1 MSQVPKSITIN
12 LAIFS
17 SRESTLQ
24 TYSYM
29 SKQTKLCSVLIFTAL
44 FVIGKD
50 QKQPKCT
57 PIGEQINYGIITQ
70 CSPKKFLIC
79 KHETAS
85 KRKEQGRA
93 KHICHLWRRRR
104 REKRK
109 SKVEKNIYI
118 HLFIPAWRI
127 SGRIQRKLETLIP
140 YRIGTW

>member
-1 MSQVPKSITIN
+1 
-12 LAIFS
+12 
-17 SRESTLQ
+17 
-24 TYSYM
+24 M

-85 KRKEQGRA
+85 KRKKTR
-93 KHICHLWRRRR
+93 
-104 REKRK
+104 KRK
-109 SKVEKNIYI
+109 AYMSFVKEEEGEK
-118 HLFIPAWRI
+118 
-127 SGRIQRKLETLIP
+127 EE
-140 YRIGTW
+140 